1 MTQRSIS
8 DVLVLLNHG
17 RLSINLCTQLR
28 DQGQGAI
35 PTLLLMMA
43 YVIMATPLA

>member
-17 RLSINLCTQLR
+17 ILSVNLWTHLR
-28 DQGQGAI
+28 AQGQGAI
-35 PTLLLMMA
+35 PTLLLVMA
-43 YVIMATPLA
+43 YVVMATPLA